1 MTREEQMQ
9 NYAYN
14 NCITEDVDDSSYS
27 LIVDAIKWA
36 DETMIDKACKWL
48 RSNTYKHI
56 DDKYLT
62 MSFNTTIEMIEE
74 FRKAMEE

>member
-1 MTREEQMQ
+1 MTRQEEIQ

-36 DETMIDKACKWL
+36 DETMLNKVCEYLYQSNRDEMAKMG
-48 RSNTYKHI
+48 RSARLINVT
-56 DDKYLT
+56 
-62 MSFNTTIEMIEE
+62 E
-74 FRKAMEE
+74 FRKKMTL